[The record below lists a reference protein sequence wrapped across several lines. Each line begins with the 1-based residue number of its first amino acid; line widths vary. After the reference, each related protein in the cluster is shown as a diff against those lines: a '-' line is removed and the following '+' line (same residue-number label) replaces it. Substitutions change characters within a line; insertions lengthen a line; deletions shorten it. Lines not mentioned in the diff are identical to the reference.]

1 MMAHALPRED
11 TLHLCSDKD
20 HSKVNLALLS
30 YPYVSDFEEF
40 DPLMHEDGVN
50 VVPIRDYQSLEGFH
64 AIILPGE
71 ETHGGKPPASQG
83 EWFSGRS
90 PGGEPHGEWPSMG
103 FVEAC
108 RCWVI

>member
-1 MMAHALPRED
+1 M
-11 TLHLCSDKD
+11 
-20 HSKVNLALLS
+20 NLALLS

-71 ETHGGKPPASQG
+71 
-83 EWFSGRS
+83 
-90 PGGEPHGEWPSMG
+90 
-103 FVEAC
+103 
-108 RCWVI
+108 